1 MLRLFKQLVFEPVSL
16 SFKEKTIV
24 TLACF
29 TAIGLTSLISYHFA
43 AAHASSL
50 VASMGASAVILFV
63 IPSSP
68 LAQPWQFVGGQLS
81 SALVGIYCAFYIPEP
96 TIAAALAAGLAVLV
110 MLMLRCLH
118 PPGAATALSPVLS
131 GLHKSAPDLDFL
143 WLPVGINVL
152 LMLSLTY
159 CINRLIL
166 RRHYPSTPASSQ
178 LAAKRQHDQP
188 NKLVELTNQDVEQ
201 AMRDFDRY
209 LDIGAEEL
217 LQLFTRLQLQ
227 SFKKNSGNLT
237 CADIMQRNI
246 VTVEYATEVETAWTL
261 MYKQQLK
268 VLPVLDVTRRVIGIV
283 TRYDFLKN
291 LKLTP
296 YLSFQEKWLTFVQR
310 STSTHTQ
317 KPEAIGHIMTRKV
330 KTLPANAHI
339 AELLPL
345 IINEGHHHVPIVDD
359 EQRFI
364 GVVFQ
369 RQLLAAMF
377 RIQAD
382 SLANQ

>member
-1 MLRLFKQLVFEPVSL
+1 MLRLFKQFVFEPVSL

-43 AAHASSL
+43 AAHAPAL

-81 SALVGIYCAFYIPEP
+81 SALVGIYCAFYVPEP
-96 TIAAALAAGLAVLV
+96 TLSAALAAGLAVLL
-110 MLMLRCLH
+110 MLLLRCLH
-118 PPGAATALSPVLS
+118 PPGAATALSPILS
-131 GLHKSAPDLDFL
+131 GIHQPAPDLHFL
-143 WLPVGINVL
+143 WQPVGMNVL
-152 LMLSLTY
+152 LMLTLTY

-166 RRHYPSTPASSQ
+166 RRNYPTTPASAKPSANSQ
-178 LAAKRQHDQP
+178 NNQP
-188 NKLVELTNQDVEQ
+188 NKLLALSSQDVEQ
-201 AMRDFDRY
+201 AMRDYDQY
-209 LDIGAEEL
+209 LDIGTEEL

-227 SFKKNSGNLT
+227 FFKKQTAPLT
-237 CADIMQRNI
+237 CGDIMQRQI
-246 VTVEYATEVETAWTL
+246 VTVEYATEVETAWRL
-261 MYKQQLK
+261 MYEQQLK
-268 VLPVLDVTRRVIGIV
+268 VLPVLDITRRVIGIV

-296 YLSFQEKWLTFVQR
+296 YLSFQEKWLAFVQR

-330 KTLPANAHI
+330 KTLPASAPI

-345 IINEGHHHVPIVDD
+345 IITEGHHHVPIVDD
-359 EQRFI
+359 EQRFV

-369 RQLLAAMF
+369 SQLLAALF
-377 RIQAD
+377 RMQAD
-382 SLANQ
+382 STSDR